1 MVLPVVRALVVR
13 LLVLPVAGCSRRWQV
28 VVVMVVA
35 CCGHGPGGCGG
46 GPVGAVLSGCMQ
58 LGKPGLAWQV
68 CCDEARLG
76 VVDAAGSQPNVLAI
90 SPAGRLSA

>member
-1 MVLPVVRALVVR
+1 M
-13 LLVLPVAGCSRRWQV
+13 PVAGV
-28 VVVMVVA
+28 
-35 CCGHGPGGCGG
+35 
-46 GPVGAVLSGCMQ
+46 VGAVLSGCMQ